1 MDSKIEIMTLGMLK
15 KQLSKFEHQL
25 VYQMIRKYF

>member
-15 KQLSKFEHQL
+15 NNCPNLKHQL
-25 VYQMIRKYF
+25 VYQMIQKYF